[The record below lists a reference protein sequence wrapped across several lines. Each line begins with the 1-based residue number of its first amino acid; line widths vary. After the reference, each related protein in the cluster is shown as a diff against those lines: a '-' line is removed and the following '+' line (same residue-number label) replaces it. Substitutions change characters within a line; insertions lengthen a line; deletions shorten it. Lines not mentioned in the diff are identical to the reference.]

1 MSATT
6 VTVPAAPRTT
16 APARPARPRRLAL
29 LPTLALI
36 AGAVYCLL
44 PVMWVAIAATKSG
57 DELFSTFTF
66 APSTAFFDNVSELSA
81 FRDGLFWRWLANTAL
96 YAGGGGL
103 LSAAVSGLTGY
114 TLAKFRFPGR
124 ATIFNVILAGVL
136 VPQITLAIPQFLLL
150 ARVGLTDT
158 YWSVLLPSI
167 ISPYGIYL
175 ARIFA
180 AAAVPD
186 SIIEAARADGAGE
199 ARIFG
204 TIAVPMM
211 MPGLVTIFLFQ
222 FVGIWNNFLLPFV
235 MLTDDRTF
243 PVTVGLY
250 TLLNRGA
257 DQPAFYTLVITG
269 SLLSIIPLIAL
280 FLYLQR
286 FWRADLLSGA
296 VKA

>member
-1 MSATT
+1 M
-6 VTVPAAPRTT
+6 
-16 APARPARPRRLAL
+16 L
-29 LPTLALI
+29 
-36 AGAVYCLL
+36 
-44 PVMWVAIAATKSG
+44 
-57 DELFSTFTF
+57 
-66 APSTAFFDNVSELSA
+66 
-81 FRDGLFWRWLANTAL
+81 
-96 YAGGGGL
+96 AGGRTDDSDGGDGGGDGPIEL
-103 LSAAVSGLTGY
+103 
-114 TLAKFRFPGR
+114 
-124 ATIFNVILAGVL
+124 IF
-136 VPQITLAIPQFLLL
+136 
-150 ARVGLTDT
+150 
-158 YWSVLLPSI
+158 WSWTSNIETVV
-167 ISPYGIYL
+167 
-175 ARIFA
+175 A
-180 AAAVPD
+180 AAPD

-199 ARIFG
+199 LRIFG
-204 TIAVPMM
+204 RIAVPMM

-235 MLTDDRTF
+235 MLTDDRLF